1 MPIYEHTYIAHNSV
15 IFGPIP
21 NIFIWGCSGDDYL
34 PFTDA
39 AVARS
44 AKYVETL
51 KLHKKP
57 YVWDFS
63 VNPNLQTEFSQKF
76 SY

>member
-39 AVARS
+39 AVTRS
-44 AKYVETL
+44 AKCVETL
-51 KLHKKP
+51 KLHKKTLCVGP
-57 YVWDFS
+57 Y
-63 VNPNLQTEFSQKF
+63 LQTEFSQTF